1 MVGGVVSGAWWSRWW
16 RYVVAVLLV
25 GAVVAGVS
33 VGGVV
38 RSRSVAVREHALVQ
52 GEVDMLVDGFTEG
65 SRGFRSLLNGHES
78 SGLGGVVSVRSFV
91 CGDGFTC
98 YGFVLT
104 GEGRRVLPGIVSV
117 YGRYSGVDVS
127 ADRLVEGLYRPSY
140 ELGSKVRYTSFPGR
154 IVVPQWVSA
163 FISWTAKP
171 ARVRNTRT
179 GKVQVLDI
187 SRWMFLKDKQKGVVV
202 YSDWELVK

>member
-1 MVGGVVSGAWWSRWW
+1 MMVGAVVSGAWWSRWW
-16 RYVVAVLLV
+16 RYVVAVLLI

-38 RSRSVAVREHALVQ
+38 RSRSVAAREHALVQ
-52 GEVDMLVDGFTEG
+52 GEVDVLV
-65 SRGFRSLLNGHES
+65 
-78 SGLGGVVSVRSFV
+78 
-91 CGDGFTC
+91 DGFTC

-127 ADRLVEGLYRPSY
+127 ADRLVEWLYRPSY
-140 ELGSKVRYTSFPGR
+140 ELDSKVRYTSFPGR

-179 GKVQVLDI
+179 GKVSLA
-187 SRWMFLKDKQKGVVV
+187 WTHWEFLKLEYQHDSSV
-202 YSDWELVK
+202 DAWELVK